1 LVFNLIKYAYLAK
14 MSEKFNL
21 SFHPFLRFDQ
31 TCKNGHVRQ
40 LDVYDNGFAISQMS
54 NYRTALQKN
63 CNVAA
68 Q

>member
-1 LVFNLIKYAYLAK
+1 

-40 LDVYDNGFAISQMS
+40 LDAYDNGFAISQMS